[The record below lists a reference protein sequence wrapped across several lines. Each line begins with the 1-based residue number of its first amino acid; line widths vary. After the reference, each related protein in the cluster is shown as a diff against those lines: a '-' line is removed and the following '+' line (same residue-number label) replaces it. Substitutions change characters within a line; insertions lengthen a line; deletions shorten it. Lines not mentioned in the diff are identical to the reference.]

1 MPILHKPSLA
11 PLVAAAIVLAAC
23 DSPSESEARECGG
36 KVVALAVGQAADLPS
51 GEDCDLGTQ
60 AGAEYSL
67 AYVDGRGIALA
78 ETGAEPYSPSSVQY
92 SVTVTD
98 LLGGGARSAG
108 ASLQASPRAE
118 LVVPDWSVSAADGPR
133 AFVGATGGNDGWTL
147 GETITI
153 TDPCPGGVAT
163 CPQPPTRA
171 ARVVRVYPSQLVV
184 AAVESELGATLAPML
199 AVLDEAMPIVAAHA
213 LPLMKSVY
221 TDGVPAVSS
230 AAGGQM
236 LVLLEGDN
244 SGVAARTF
252 GRWEED
258 GSSTS
263 WISIEP
269 FPGQNAAWA
278 ASLVSHELTHAY
290 QLAYMARTRS
300 PGKAVN
306 AMGAAVWGV
315 EGGANLVSYEV
326 IRRAA
331 GKPLAPNAD
340 FRTPGGGMLEQF
352 LAYRAQPGDGHLTQ
366 GYDAGAGFF
375 RDLVI
380 RRVRGGESENAAV
393 REVSRGAVDGW
404 FGLDP
409 AGSRRTGLTARM
421 RERIGG
427 WEPKDALLT
436 WALSHA
442 GDDLTGNATYQDHAW
457 LRVWASAEQDYG
469 WFPEA
474 VLQGGAGSV
483 TGQTLFGSPGYFL
496 LRDTG
501 AGMSIRLGSSAPGVQ
516 WRVLRIR

>member
-1 MPILHKPSLA
+1 MHILRKPSLA
-11 PLVAAAIVLAAC
+11 PLVAAALVLAAC
-23 DSPSESEARECGG
+23 DSPSESEARGCGG
-36 KVVALAVGQAADLPS
+36 KTLVLGVGQAADLPS
-51 GEDCDLGTQ
+51 GEDCDLGQ
-60 AGAEYSL
+60 QSGAEYAL

-78 ETGAEPYSPSSVQY
+78 ETGAEPYRPSTEPY

-98 LLGGGARSAG
+98 LLAGGARSVR
-108 ASLQASPRAE
+108 ASLQASPRAQAAA
-118 LVVPDWSVSAADGPR
+118 PDWSVVAADGPR
-133 AFVGATGGNDGWTL
+133 AFTGATGGDDGWTL
-147 GETITI
+147 GETLTI
-153 TDPCPGGVAT
+153 TDPCPQGSA
-163 CPQPPTRA
+163 CPQPPTRS
-171 ARVVRVYPSQLVV
+171 ARVVRVYPSSLVV
-184 AAVESELGATLAPML
+184 AAVESELGAGLAPML
-199 AVLDEAMPIVAAHA
+199 AVLDEAMPIVTTHA
-213 LPLMKSVY
+213 LPLMKSIY
-221 TDGVPAVSS
+221 TDGAPAVSS
-230 AAGGQM
+230 ATGGQM

-290 QLAYMARTRS
+290 QLAYTARTRS
-300 PGKAVN
+300 PGKEVN

-331 GKPLAPNAD
+331 GKPLAGNAD
-340 FRTPGGGMLEQF
+340 FRAPGSGMLEQF
-352 LAYRAQPGDGHLTQ
+352 LAYRAQPGDGHMTM

-380 RRVRGGESENAAV
+380 RRVQGGEGENGAV
-393 REVSRGAVDGW
+393 RAVSLGALDGW
-404 FGLDP
+404 WGLDP

-442 GDDLTGNATYQDHAW
+442 GDDLTDNPVFQDRAW
-457 LRVWASAEQDYG
+457 LRVWASAEPDYG

-483 TGQTLFGSPGYFL
+483 TGQTMYGNPGYFL

-501 AGMSIRLGSSAPGVQ
+501 AGMSIRVSASAPGVQ